1 MSMTMTQK
9 ILAAHAGLQEVK
21 AGDLIEAKLDLVLG
35 NDITAPVAI
44 RVFEQTGFKTVFD
57 PERIAIVLDHY
68 TPCKDIK
75 SAELC
80 QISRARID
88 GKVLPVGR
96 ICDGLQSLL
105 VHVETVTLL
114 FKLSEAK
121 HHFEGVR
128 FTKKEKRYV

>member
-9 ILAAHAGLQEVK
+9 ILSAHAGLQEVK

-80 QISRARID
+80 QISRNFAR
-88 GKVLPVGR
+88 
-96 ICDGLQSLL
+96 
-105 VHVETVTLL
+105 
-114 FKLSEAK
+114 K
-121 HHFEGVR
+121 HGILHFYDV
-128 FTKKEKRYV
+128 